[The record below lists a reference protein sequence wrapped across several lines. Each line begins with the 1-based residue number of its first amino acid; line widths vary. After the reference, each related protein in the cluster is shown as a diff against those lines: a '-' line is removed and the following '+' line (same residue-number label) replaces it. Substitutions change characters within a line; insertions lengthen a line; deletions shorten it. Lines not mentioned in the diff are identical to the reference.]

1 MVIQEIKISP
11 NSKQRSAIE
20 HPPAPLMI
28 LAGAGT
34 GKTFTLENRIVYLI
48 KEYKVDPKHLLA
60 ITYTEKAA
68 KELKNRVIE
77 KVGAKAHSMTVNTF
91 HAFCYKLLRDNDFSS
106 KQLLDESEAVHMFL
120 TRFDELKPFE
130 STEFPLD
137 PQRAITESFMPFF
150 NRMRDELIDPEK
162 VKVSQLKD
170 DDTLTNETRQQ
181 LSDLKRIYPL
191 FQSWKEELNVV
202 DYGDMILSAYQMI
215 STNKSILKN
224 IQDNYR
230 HIVIDEF
237 QDNNFAL
244 NEIVNLIAGKRNY
257 VTAVGDD
264 DQVIYSF
271 RGANNFNIQAFRER
285 YGDHEKYQSIALETN
300 YRSNQAILDLANESI
315 KNNPERVE
323 KTLTSYLK
331 AAGEKPVRFWGEKSQ
346 QLDYLIN
353 EILHLNS
360 EGIRCKDIA
369 VLCRTHGQATI
380 VMDALS
386 RSGIPTI
393 PHYMGLLNCS
403 GVKDIIAWCQIIAGG
418 SHQDSAMY
426 RIIYNALGE
435 RIAYEIFSKFKRNDR
450 NTRHDLIRNDKSIR
464 HKYPKIDTIIST
476 IIKLQDAAKKKS
488 TGEMTWMIAELLNKL
503 KPHADNYTMDD
514 QYQILNVGNF
524 LKRSQD
530 FTKRNRKNDNL
541 RSFNRY
547 LEAIMRSG
555 GLPGL
560 KPQSYR
566 EQDGIIVNTV
576 HGVKGAEF
584 PIVFIPFLRSAS
596 FPLNFRSIKRINK
609 PPDDW
614 LNYAQNTDLTQK
626 EHHQCEERRLFYVA
640 VTRAKQKLY
649 LLVPKKAT
657 SPFIKELPDTLME
670 DHEMSAQ
677 DKNLKYHS
685 DLKVKYETSLQ
696 KALAR
701 EDYDR
706 VNEYSRAL
714 KVIHEHEK
722 GNEINL
728 GESDWE
734 KQLKTEF
741 KSDFQ
746 PPVPDRVHL
755 SASAIETY
763 ESCALKFRL
772 GRIDGIPQTANK
784 PELVFGNIIHSVLQ
798 RYHEHGKDQSL
809 ERILRLLDEEWKEN
823 SFDYQVREEKFKEQG
838 IEMLTRYQ
846 SNVSINPP
854 VVIRTEEQFT
864 FDIGPITVRG
874 AIDRIDKT
882 SEGIS
887 ILDYK
892 TSKTSSSAKS
902 NLQLAVYS
910 MYLEQLEDDEIGGLP
925 ESSKLYFLRDEEE
938 PVRDHSFTSEEIA
951 KTKEKILAVA
961 AGIRKREF
969 SAKKGKHCDWCDYKN
984 LICPAWEQ

>member
-1 MVIQEIKISP
+1 MVNQEIKISP

-215 STNKSILKN
+215 STNKSILKK

-244 NEIVNLIAGKRNY
+244 NEIVNLIAGKRKY

-353 EILHLNS
+353 EILYLNS

-403 GVKDIIAWCQIIAGG
+403 GVKDIIAWCQVIAGG

-566 EQDGIIVNTV
+566 EQDGVIVNTV

-596 FPLNFRSIKRINK
+596 FPLNFRSIKRVNK

-614 LNYAQNTDLTQK
+614 LNYVQNTDLTAK

-728 GESDWE
+728 GELDWE

-741 KSDFQ
+741 ESDFQ
-746 PPVPDRVHL
+746 PPVLERVHL

-763 ESCALKFRL
+763 EACALKFRL

-784 PELVFGNIIHSVLQ
+784 PELIFGNVIHSVLQ
-798 RYHEHGKDQSL
+798 RFHEHGKDQSL

-846 SNVSINPP
+846 SNASINPP

-864 FDIGPITVRG
+864 FDIGPITIRG

-951 KTKEKILAVA
+951 KTKEKILDVA

-969 SAKKGKHCDWCDYKN
+969 SANKGKHCDWCDYKN

>member
-1 MVIQEIKISP
+1 MVNQEIKISP

-244 NEIVNLIAGKRNY
+244 NEIVNLIAGKRKY

-369 VLCRTHGQATI
+369 VLCRTHGQAAI
-380 VMDALS
+380 IMDALS

-403 GVKDIIAWCQIIAGG
+403 GVKDIIAWCQVIAGG

-464 HKYPKIDTIIST
+464 HKYPKIDTILST
-476 IIKLQDAAKKKS
+476 IIKLKDAAKKKS
-488 TGEMTWMIAELLNKL
+488 SGEMTWMIAELINKL

-566 EQDGIIVNTV
+566 EQDGVIVNTV

-596 FPLNFRSIKRINK
+596 FPLNFRSIKRVNK

-614 LNYAQNTDLTQK
+614 LNYAQNTDLTPK

-763 ESCALKFRL
+763 EACALKFRL

-798 RYHEHGKDQSL
+798 RFHEHGKDQSL

-846 SNVSINPP
+846 SNASINPP

-864 FDIGPITVRG
+864 FDIGPITIRG

-925 ESSKLYFLRDEEE
+925 NSSKLYFLRDEEE

-951 KTKEKILAVA
+951 KTKEKILDVA

-969 SAKKGKHCDWCDYKN
+969 SANKGKHCDWCDYKN

>member
-1 MVIQEIKISP
+1 M
-11 NSKQRSAIE
+11 
-20 HPPAPLMI
+20 
-28 LAGAGT
+28 
-34 GKTFTLENRIVYLI
+34 
-48 KEYKVDPKHLLA
+48 
-60 ITYTEKAA
+60 
-68 KELKNRVIE
+68 
-77 KVGAKAHSMTVNTF
+77 
-91 HAFCYKLLRDNDFSS
+91 
-106 KQLLDESEAVHMFL
+106 
-120 TRFDELKPFE
+120 
-130 STEFPLD
+130 
-137 PQRAITESFMPFF
+137 
-150 NRMRDELIDPEK
+150 
-162 VKVSQLKD
+162 
-170 DDTLTNETRQQ
+170 
-181 LSDLKRIYPL
+181 
-191 FQSWKEELNVV
+191 
-202 DYGDMILSAYQMI
+202 
-215 STNKSILKN
+215 
-224 IQDNYR
+224 
-230 HIVIDEF
+230 
-237 QDNNFAL
+237 
-244 NEIVNLIAGKRNY
+244 
-257 VTAVGDD
+257 
-264 DQVIYSF
+264 
-271 RGANNFNIQAFRER
+271 
-285 YGDHEKYQSIALETN
+285 
-300 YRSNQAILDLANESI
+300 
-315 KNNPERVE
+315 
-323 KTLTSYLK
+323 
-331 AAGEKPVRFWGEKSQ
+331 RFWGEKSQ

-353 EILHLNS
+353 EILYLND

-380 VMDALS
+380 VMEALS

-403 GVKDIIAWCQIIAGG
+403 GVKDIIAWCQVIAGG

-426 RIIYNALGE
+426 RIIYNALGK
-435 RIAYEIFSKFKRNDR
+435 RIAYEIFSKFKSNDR

-464 HKYPKIDTIIST
+464 HNYPKIDTIIST

-514 QYQILNVGNF
+514 QYQILNVGDF

-541 RSFNRY
+541 RSFNKY

-560 KPQSYR
+560 KPHSYR
-566 EQDGIIVNTV
+566 EQDGVIVNTV

-596 FPLNFRSIKRINK
+596 FPLNFRSIKRVNK

-614 LNYAQNTDLTQK
+614 LNYAQNTDLTPK

-677 DKNLKYHS
+677 DKNVKYHS

-722 GNEINL
+722 GNEIDL
-728 GESDWE
+728 GELDWE

-741 KSDFQ
+741 ESDFQ
-746 PPVPDRVHL
+746 PPVPDKVHL

-763 ESCALKFRL
+763 EACALKFRL

-784 PELVFGNIIHSVLQ
+784 PELIFGNIIHSVLQ
-798 RYHEHGKDQSL
+798 RFHEHGKDQSP
-809 ERILRLLDEEWKEN
+809 ERILRLLNEEWKEN

-846 SNVSINPP
+846 SNMSDNPP
-854 VVIRTEEQFT
+854 VVVRTEEQFT
-864 FDIGPITVRG
+864 FDIGPITIRG

-925 ESSKLYFLRDEEE
+925 KSSKLYFLRDEEE

-969 SAKKGKHCDWCDYKN
+969 SASKGKHCDWCDYKN

>member
-1 MVIQEIKISP
+1 MVIQKIKISP

-48 KEYKVDPKHLLA
+48 KKYKVDPKHLLA

-215 STNKSILKN
+215 STSKSILKN

-331 AAGEKPVRFWGEKSQ
+331 VAGEKPVRFWGEKSQ

-435 RIAYEIFSKFKRNDR
+435 RSACEIFSKFKRNDR
-450 NTRHDLIRNDKSIR
+450 NTRHDLIRNDKSVR

-541 RSFNRY
+541 RSFNKY

-566 EQDGIIVNTV
+566 DQDGIIVNTV

-854 VVIRTEEQFT
+854 VVVRTEEQFN
-864 FDIGPITVRG
+864 FDIGPITIRG

-882 SEGIS
+882 SEGIT

-902 NLQLAVYS
+902 NLQLAIYS

-925 ESSKLYFLRDEEE
+925 ESSMLYFLRDEEE

>member
-403 GVKDIIAWCQIIAGG
+403 GVKDIIAWCQVIADG

-426 RIIYNALGE
+426 RIIYNNLGKKF
-435 RIAYEIFSKFKRNDR
+435 AYEIFSKFKRNDR
-450 NTRHDLIRNDKSIR
+450 NTRHDLIKNDKSIR
-464 HKYPKIDTIIST
+464 QKYPKIDTILST
-476 IIKLQDAAKKKS
+476 ITKLKDAAKKKS
-488 TGEMTWMIAELLNKL
+488 AGEMTWMIAELLNKL
-503 KPHADNYTMDD
+503 KTHADSYTMDD

-541 RSFNRY
+541 RSFNKY

-566 EQDGIIVNTV
+566 DQDGIIVNTV

-854 VVIRTEEQFT
+854 VVLRTEEQFT
-864 FDIGPITVRG
+864 FDIGPITIRG

-882 SEGIS
+882 SEGIT

-902 NLQLAVYS
+902 NLQLAIYS

-925 ESSKLYFLRDEEE
+925 ESSMLYFLRDEEE

>member
-1 MVIQEIKISP
+1 MVNQEIKISP

-150 NRMRDELIDPEK
+150 NRMRDELINPEM

-315 KNNPERVE
+315 KTNPERVE

-566 EQDGIIVNTV
+566 EQDGVIVNTV

-596 FPLNFRSIKRINK
+596 FPLNFRSIKRVNK

-614 LNYAQNTDLTQK
+614 LNYVQNTDLTPK

-854 VVIRTEEQFT
+854 VVVRTEEQFT
-864 FDIGPITVRG
+864 FDIGPITIRG

-951 KTKEKILAVA
+951 KTKEKILDVA

-969 SAKKGKHCDWCDYKN
+969 SANKGKHCDWCDYKN

>member
-1 MVIQEIKISP
+1 MVNQEIKISP

-331 AAGEKPVRFWGEKSQ
+331 AAGEKPVRFWAEKSQ

-353 EILHLNS
+353 EILHLKS

-403 GVKDIIAWCQIIAGG
+403 GVKDVIAWCQVTAGG

-541 RSFNRY
+541 RSFNKY

-566 EQDGIIVNTV
+566 EQDGVIVNTV

-596 FPLNFRSIKRINK
+596 FPLNFRSVKRVNK

-614 LNYAQNTDLTQK
+614 LNYAQNTDLTPK
-626 EHHQCEERRLFYVA
+626 EHHNCEERRLFYVA
-640 VTRAKQKLY
+640 VTRAKRKLY

-670 DHEMSAQ
+670 DHEMSTQ
-677 DKNLKYHS
+677 DKNVKYHS

-741 KSDFQ
+741 ESDFQ
-746 PPVPDRVHL
+746 PPVPDKVHL

-763 ESCALKFRL
+763 EACALKFRL

-784 PELVFGNIIHSVLQ
+784 PELIFGNIVHSVLQ
-798 RYHEHGKDQSL
+798 RFHEHGKDQSP

-854 VVIRTEEQFT
+854 VVVRTEEQFT
-864 FDIGPITVRG
+864 FDIGPITIRG

-938 PVRDHSFTSEEIA
+938 PVRGHSFTSEEIA

-969 SAKKGKHCDWCDYKN
+969 SANKGKHCDWCDYKN

>member
-1 MVIQEIKISP
+1 MVIQKNKLSP
-11 NSKQRSAIE
+11 NSKQQSAIE
-20 HPPAPLMI
+20 HPPSPLMI

-48 KEYKVDPKHLLA
+48 KKYKVDPRHLLA
-60 ITYTEKAA
+60 ITYTDKAA

-77 KVGAKAHSMTVNTF
+77 RVGAKAHSMTVNTF
-91 HAFCYKLLRDNDFSS
+91 HAFCYKILRDNDFST

-130 STEFPLD
+130 STEYPLD
-137 PQRAITESFMPFF
+137 PQRAITDSFMPFF

-162 VKVSQLKD
+162 VKVPEPTD
-170 DDTLTNETRQQ
+170 DGTLTRESCQQ

-191 FQSWKEELNVV
+191 FQSWKEELNVM

-224 IQDNYR
+224 IQDSYR
-230 HIVIDEF
+230 HIIIDEF

-257 VTAVGDD
+257 VTVVGDD

-285 YGDHEKYQSIALETN
+285 YSGHEKYQSIALETN
-300 YRSNQAILDLANESI
+300 YRSNQAILDLANQSI
-315 KNNPERVE
+315 KNNPERIE

-331 AAGEKPVRFWGEKSQ
+331 TAGEKPVRFWGEKSQ

-403 GVKDIIAWCQIIAGG
+403 GVRDIMAWCQVTAGG
-418 SHQDSAMY
+418 SHQDSALY
-426 RIIYNALGE
+426 RIIYNALGD

-450 NTRHDLIRNDKSIR
+450 NTRHDLIRNNKGIR
-464 HKYPKIDTIIST
+464 HRYPKIDTILAT
-476 IIKLQDAAKKKS
+476 IIKLQAAAKKKS
-488 TGEMTWMIAELLNKL
+488 TGEMTWMIAEHLNKL
-503 KPHADNYTMDD
+503 KPHADKYTMDD

-541 RSFNRY
+541 RSFNKY

-566 EQDGIIVNTV
+566 EQDGVIVNTV

-596 FPLNFRSIKRINK
+596 FPLNFRSVKRINR

-614 LNYAQNTDLTQK
+614 LNYAQNTDLTAK
-626 EHHQCEERRLFYVA
+626 EHHRCEERRLFYVA

-670 DHEMSAQ
+670 DHEMSTQ
-677 DKNLKYHS
+677 DESLKYHS

-701 EDYDR
+701 EDYDL

-722 GNEINL
+722 GSEINL

-741 KSDFQ
+741 ESDFQ
-746 PPVPDRVHL
+746 PPVPERVPL

-763 ESCALKFRL
+763 EACALKFRL

-798 RYHEHGKDQSL
+798 RYHEQGKDQSL
-809 ERILRLLDEEWKEN
+809 ERILRLLNEEWKEN

-846 SNVSINPP
+846 SNMSDNPP
-854 VVIRTEEQFT
+854 VVIKTEEQFT
-864 FDIGPITVRG
+864 FDIGPITIRG

-910 MYLEQLEDDEIGGLP
+910 MYLEQLDNDEIGGLP
-925 ESSKLYFLRDEEE
+925 ESSMLYFLRDEED

-969 SAKKGKHCDWCDYKN
+969 GASKGKHCDWCDYKN

>member
-403 GVKDIIAWCQIIAGG
+403 GVKDIIAWCQVIADG

-426 RIIYNALGE
+426 RIIYNNLGE
-435 RIAYEIFSKFKRNDR
+435 KFAYEISSKFKRNDR
-450 NTRHDLIRNDKSIR
+450 NTRHDLIKNDKSIR
-464 HKYPKIDTIIST
+464 QKYPKIDTILST
-476 IIKLQDAAKKKS
+476 ITKLKDAAKKKS
-488 TGEMTWMIAELLNKL
+488 AGEMTWMIAELLNKL
-503 KPHADNYTMDD
+503 KTHADSYTMDD

-541 RSFNRY
+541 RSFNKY

-566 EQDGIIVNTV
+566 DQDGIIVNTV

-854 VVIRTEEQFT
+854 VVVRTEEQFT
-864 FDIGPITVRG
+864 FDIGPITIRG

-882 SEGIS
+882 SEGIT

-902 NLQLAVYS
+902 NLQLAIYS

-925 ESSKLYFLRDEEE
+925 ESSMLYFLRDEEE

>member
-1 MVIQEIKISP
+1 MVNQEIKISP

-353 EILHLNS
+353 EILYLND

-380 VMDALS
+380 VMEALS

-403 GVKDIIAWCQIIAGG
+403 GVKDIIAWCQVIAGG

-566 EQDGIIVNTV
+566 EQDGVIVNTV

-596 FPLNFRSIKRINK
+596 FPLNFRSVKRVNK

-614 LNYAQNTDLTQK
+614 LNYAQNTDLTPK
-626 EHHQCEERRLFYVA
+626 EHHNCEERRLFYVA
-640 VTRAKQKLY
+640 VTRAKRKLY

-670 DHEMSAQ
+670 DHEMSTQ
-677 DKNLKYHS
+677 DKNVKYHS

-741 KSDFQ
+741 ESDFQ
-746 PPVPDRVHL
+746 PPVPDKVHL

-763 ESCALKFRL
+763 EACALKFRL

-809 ERILRLLDEEWKEN
+809 ERILRLLNEEWKEN

-846 SNVSINPP
+846 SNMSDNPP
-854 VVIRTEEQFT
+854 VVVRTEEQFT
-864 FDIGPITVRG
+864 FDIGPITIRG

-925 ESSKLYFLRDEEE
+925 ESSILYFLRDEEE

-969 SAKKGKHCDWCDYKN
+969 SASKGKHCDWCDYKN

>member
-1 MVIQEIKISP
+1 
-11 NSKQRSAIE
+11 
-20 HPPAPLMI
+20 MI

-68 KELKNRVIE
+68 KELKSRVIE

-450 NTRHDLIRNDKSIR
+450 NTRHDLIRNDKNIR

-503 KPHADNYTMDD
+503 KTHADNYTMDD

-566 EQDGIIVNTV
+566 EQDGVIVNTV

-596 FPLNFRSIKRINK
+596 FPLNFRSIKRVNK

-614 LNYAQNTDLTQK
+614 LNYVQNTDLTPK

-854 VVIRTEEQFT
+854 VVVRTEEQFT
-864 FDIGPITVRG
+864 FDIGPITIRG

-969 SAKKGKHCDWCDYKN
+969 SAIKGKHCDWCDYKN

>member
-1 MVIQEIKISP
+1 MVNQEIKISP

-68 KELKNRVIE
+68 NELKSRVIE

-244 NEIVNLIAGKRNY
+244 NEIVNLIAGKRNF

-353 EILHLNS
+353 EILYLNS

-566 EQDGIIVNTV
+566 EQDGVIVNTV

-596 FPLNFRSIKRINK
+596 FPLNFRSIKRVNK

-614 LNYAQNTDLTQK
+614 LNYVQNTDLTAK

-657 SPFIKELPDTLME
+657 SPFIKELPDILME

-677 DKNLKYHS
+677 DKNVKYHS

-706 VNEYSRAL
+706 VNEYSSAL

-722 GNEINL
+722 GNEIKL

-763 ESCALKFRL
+763 EACALKFRL

-784 PELVFGNIIHSVLQ
+784 PELIFGNIIHSVLQ
-798 RYHEHGKDQSL
+798 RFHEHGKDQSL

-846 SNVSINPP
+846 SNASINPP

-951 KTKEKILAVA
+951 KT
-961 AGIRKREF
+961 RK
-969 SAKKGKHCDWCDYKN
+969 KY
-984 LICPAWEQ
+984 

>member
-1 MVIQEIKISP
+1 MVIQKIKISP

-20 HPPAPLMI
+20 HPPSPLMI

-68 KELKNRVIE
+68 NELKNRVIE

-230 HIVIDEF
+230 HIIIDEF

-353 EILHLNS
+353 EILHLNN

-380 VMDALS
+380 IMDALS

-403 GVKDIIAWCQIIAGG
+403 GVKDIIAWCQVIAGG

-450 NTRHDLIRNDKSIR
+450 NTRYDLIRNDKSIR

-566 EQDGIIVNTV
+566 EQDGVIVNTV

-596 FPLNFRSIKRINK
+596 FPLNFRSIKRVNK

-614 LNYAQNTDLTQK
+614 LNYAQNTDLTPK

-670 DHEMSAQ
+670 DHEMSTQ
-677 DKNLKYHS
+677 DKNVKYHS

-706 VNEYSRAL
+706 VNEYSLAL

-728 GESDWE
+728 GELDWE

-741 KSDFQ
+741 ESDFQ
-746 PPVPDRVHL
+746 PPVLERVHL

-763 ESCALKFRL
+763 EACALKFRL

-809 ERILRLLDEEWKEN
+809 ERILRLLNEEWKEN

-846 SNVSINPP
+846 SNMSDNPP
-854 VVIRTEEQFT
+854 VVVRTEEQFT
-864 FDIGPITVRG
+864 FDIGPITIRG

-925 ESSKLYFLRDEEE
+925 ESSILYFLRDEEE

-969 SAKKGKHCDWCDYKN
+969 STNKGKHCDWCDYKN

>member
-1 MVIQEIKISP
+1 MVMQKIKISP

-20 HPPAPLMI
+20 HPPSPLMI

-68 KELKNRVIE
+68 NELKSRVIE

-137 PQRAITESFMPFF
+137 PQKAITESFMPFF

-162 VKVSQLKD
+162 VKVSQLTD

-331 AAGEKPVRFWGEKSQ
+331 ASGEKPVRFRGEKSQ

-353 EILHLNS
+353 EILYLND

-380 VMDALS
+380 VMEALS

-403 GVKDIIAWCQIIAGG
+403 GVKDIIAWCQVIAGG

-426 RIIYNALGE
+426 RIIYNALGK
-435 RIAYEIFSKFKRNDR
+435 RIAYEIFSKFKSNDR

-464 HKYPKIDTIIST
+464 HNYPKIDTIIST

-503 KPHADNYTMDD
+503 KLHADNYTMDD

-547 LEAIMRSG
+547 LEAIMKSG

-566 EQDGIIVNTV
+566 EQDGVIVNTV

-596 FPLNFRSIKRINK
+596 FPLNFRSVKRINK

-614 LNYAQNTDLTQK
+614 LNYAQNTDLTPK
-626 EHHQCEERRLFYVA
+626 EHHRCEERRLFYVA

-670 DHEMSAQ
+670 DHEMSTQ
-677 DKNLKYHS
+677 DNNVKLHS

-722 GNEINL
+722 GGEIKL

-741 KSDFQ
+741 ELDFQ
-746 PPVPDRVHL
+746 PPVPDKVHL

-772 GRIDGIPQTANK
+772 GRIDGIPQAANK

-809 ERILRLLDEEWKEN
+809 KRILRLLNEEWKEN

-846 SNVSINPP
+846 SNMSYNPP
-854 VVIRTEEQFT
+854 VVVRTEEQFT
-864 FDIGPITVRG
+864 FDIGPITIRG

-925 ESSKLYFLRDEEE
+925 ISSSLHFLRDEEE

-951 KTKEKILAVA
+951 ETKEKILAVA

-969 SAKKGKHCDWCDYKN
+969 SASKGKHCDWCDYKN

>member
-11 NSKQRSAIE
+11 NSQQRSAIE

-77 KVGAKAHSMTVNTF
+77 KVGAKAHSMIVNTF

-403 GVKDIIAWCQIIAGG
+403 GVKDIIAWCQVIADG

-426 RIIYNALGE
+426 RIIYNNLGKKF
-435 RIAYEIFSKFKRNDR
+435 AYEIFSKFKRNDR
-450 NTRHDLIRNDKSIR
+450 NTRHDLIKNDKSIR
-464 HKYPKIDTIIST
+464 QKYPKIDTILST
-476 IIKLQDAAKKKS
+476 ITKLKDAAKKKS
-488 TGEMTWMIAELLNKL
+488 AGEMTWMIAELLNKL
-503 KPHADNYTMDD
+503 KTHADSYTMDD

-541 RSFNRY
+541 RSFNKY

-566 EQDGIIVNTV
+566 DQDGIIVNTV

-614 LNYAQNTDLTQK
+614 LNYAQNTELTQK

-854 VVIRTEEQFT
+854 VVVRTEEQFT
-864 FDIGPITVRG
+864 FDIGPITIRG

-882 SEGIS
+882 SEGIT

-902 NLQLAVYS
+902 NLQLAIYS

-925 ESSKLYFLRDEEE
+925 ESSMLYFLRDEEE

>member
-1 MVIQEIKISP
+1 MVIQKVKISP

-20 HPPAPLMI
+20 HPPSPLMI

-34 GKTFTLENRIVYLI
+34 GKTFTLENRIVHLI
-48 KEYKVDPKHLLA
+48 KKYKVDPKHLLA

-68 KELKNRVIE
+68 NELKNRVIE

-224 IQDNYR
+224 IQDHYR
-230 HIVIDEF
+230 HIIIDEF

-244 NEIVNLIAGKRNY
+244 NEIINLIAGKRNY

-285 YGDHEKYQSIALETN
+285 YGDNEKYQSIALETN

-353 EILHLNS
+353 EILYLNNK
-360 EGIRCKDIA
+360 GIRCKNIA

-403 GVKDIIAWCQIIAGG
+403 GVKDIIAWCQVIAGG

-476 IIKLQDAAKKKS
+476 IIKLKDAAKKKS

-566 EQDGIIVNTV
+566 EQDGVIVNTV

-596 FPLNFRSIKRINK
+596 FPLNFRSIKRVNK

-614 LNYAQNTDLTQK
+614 LNYAQNTDLTPK

-670 DHEMSAQ
+670 DHEMSTQ
-677 DKNLKYHS
+677 DNNVKYHS

-706 VNEYSRAL
+706 VNEYSLAL

-728 GESDWE
+728 GELDWE

-741 KSDFQ
+741 ESDFQ
-746 PPVPDRVHL
+746 PPVLERVHL

-763 ESCALKFRL
+763 EACALKFRL

-809 ERILRLLDEEWKEN
+809 GRILRLLNEEWKEN

-854 VVIRTEEQFT
+854 FVVRTEEQFT
-864 FDIGPITVRG
+864 FDIGPITIRG

-925 ESSKLYFLRDEEE
+925 ESSILYFLRDEEE

-969 SAKKGKHCDWCDYKN
+969 STNKGKHCDWCDYKN

>member
-11 NSKQRSAIE
+11 NSQQRSAIE

-403 GVKDIIAWCQIIAGG
+403 GVKDIIAWCQVIADG

-426 RIIYNALGE
+426 RIIYNNLGKKF
-435 RIAYEIFSKFKRNDR
+435 AYEIFSKFKRNDR
-450 NTRHDLIRNDKSIR
+450 NTRHDLIKNDKSIR
-464 HKYPKIDTIIST
+464 QKYPKIDTILST
-476 IIKLQDAAKKKS
+476 ITKLKDAAKKKS
-488 TGEMTWMIAELLNKL
+488 AGEMTWMIAELLNKL
-503 KPHADNYTMDD
+503 KTHADSYTMDD

-541 RSFNRY
+541 RSFNKY

-566 EQDGIIVNTV
+566 DQDGIIVNTV

-854 VVIRTEEQFT
+854 VVVRTEEQFT
-864 FDIGPITVRG
+864 FDIGPITIRG

-882 SEGIS
+882 SEGIT

-902 NLQLAVYS
+902 NLQLAIYS

-925 ESSKLYFLRDEEE
+925 ESSMLYFLRDEEE

>member
-150 NRMRDELIDPEK
+150 NRMRDELIDPDK

-331 AAGEKPVRFWGEKSQ
+331 AGGEKPVRFWGEKSQ

-403 GVKDIIAWCQIIAGG
+403 GVKDIIAWCQVIADG

-426 RIIYNALGE
+426 RIIYNNLGKKF
-435 RIAYEIFSKFKRNDR
+435 AYEIFSKFKRNDR
-450 NTRHDLIRNDKSIR
+450 NTRHDLIKNDKSIR
-464 HKYPKIDTIIST
+464 QKYPKIDTILST
-476 IIKLQDAAKKKS
+476 ITKLKDAAKKKS
-488 TGEMTWMIAELLNKL
+488 AGEMTWMIAELLNKL
-503 KPHADNYTMDD
+503 KTHADSYTMDD

-541 RSFNRY
+541 RSFNKY

-566 EQDGIIVNTV
+566 DQDGIIVNTV

-854 VVIRTEEQFT
+854 VVVRTEEQFT
-864 FDIGPITVRG
+864 FDIGPITIRG

-882 SEGIS
+882 SEGIT

-902 NLQLAVYS
+902 NLQLAIYS

-925 ESSKLYFLRDEEE
+925 ESSMLYFLRDEEE

>member
-1 MVIQEIKISP
+1 MVNQEIKISP

-137 PQRAITESFMPFF
+137 PQKAITESFMPFF

-403 GVKDIIAWCQIIAGG
+403 GVKDIIAWCQVIAGG

-426 RIIYNALGE
+426 RIIYNVLGE

-450 NTRHDLIRNDKSIR
+450 NTRLDLIRNDKNIR
-464 HKYPKIDTIIST
+464 RKYPKIDTIIST

-514 QYQILNVGNF
+514 QYQILNVGDF

-541 RSFNRY
+541 RSFNKY

-566 EQDGIIVNTV
+566 EQDGVIVNTV

-596 FPLNFRSIKRINK
+596 FPLNFRSIKRVNK

-614 LNYAQNTDLTQK
+614 LNYVQNTDLTPK

-670 DHEMSAQ
+670 DHEMSTQ
-677 DKNLKYHS
+677 DKNVKYHS

-728 GESDWE
+728 GELDWE

-741 KSDFQ
+741 ESDFQ
-746 PPVPDRVHL
+746 PPVLGRVHL

-763 ESCALKFRL
+763 EACALKFRL

-846 SNVSINPP
+846 SNMSDNPP
-854 VVIRTEEQFT
+854 VVVRTEEQFT
-864 FDIGPITVRG
+864 FDIGPITIRG

-925 ESSKLYFLRDEEE
+925 ESSMLYFLRDEEE

-969 SAKKGKHCDWCDYKN
+969 IANKGKHCDWCDYKN

>member
-403 GVKDIIAWCQIIAGG
+403 GVKDIIAWCQVIADG

-426 RIIYNALGE
+426 RIIYNNLGKKF
-435 RIAYEIFSKFKRNDR
+435 AYEIFSKFKRNDR
-450 NTRHDLIRNDKSIR
+450 NTRHDLIKNDKSIR
-464 HKYPKIDTIIST
+464 QKYPKIDTILST
-476 IIKLQDAAKKKS
+476 ITKLKDAAKKKS
-488 TGEMTWMIAELLNKL
+488 AGEMTWMIAELLNKL
-503 KPHADNYTMDD
+503 KTHADSYTMDD

-541 RSFNRY
+541 RSFNKY

-566 EQDGIIVNTV
+566 DQDGIIVNTV

-854 VVIRTEEQFT
+854 VVVRTEEQFT
-864 FDIGPITVRG
+864 FDIGPITIRG

-882 SEGIS
+882 SEGIT

-902 NLQLAVYS
+902 NLQLAIYS
-910 MYLEQLEDDEIGGLP
+910 MYLEQLEDEEIGGLP
-925 ESSKLYFLRDEEE
+925 ESSMLYFLRDEEE

>member
-1 MVIQEIKISP
+1 M
-11 NSKQRSAIE
+11 
-20 HPPAPLMI
+20 
-28 LAGAGT
+28 
-34 GKTFTLENRIVYLI
+34 
-48 KEYKVDPKHLLA
+48 
-60 ITYTEKAA
+60 
-68 KELKNRVIE
+68 
-77 KVGAKAHSMTVNTF
+77 
-91 HAFCYKLLRDNDFSS
+91 
-106 KQLLDESEAVHMFL
+106 
-120 TRFDELKPFE
+120 
-130 STEFPLD
+130 
-137 PQRAITESFMPFF
+137 
-150 NRMRDELIDPEK
+150 
-162 VKVSQLKD
+162 
-170 DDTLTNETRQQ
+170 
-181 LSDLKRIYPL
+181 
-191 FQSWKEELNVV
+191 
-202 DYGDMILSAYQMI
+202 
-215 STNKSILKN
+215 
-224 IQDNYR
+224 
-230 HIVIDEF
+230 
-237 QDNNFAL
+237 
-244 NEIVNLIAGKRNY
+244 
-257 VTAVGDD
+257 
-264 DQVIYSF
+264 
-271 RGANNFNIQAFRER
+271 
-285 YGDHEKYQSIALETN
+285 
-300 YRSNQAILDLANESI
+300 
-315 KNNPERVE
+315 
-323 KTLTSYLK
+323 
-331 AAGEKPVRFWGEKSQ
+331 RFWGEKSQ

-353 EILHLNS
+353 EILYLND

-380 VMDALS
+380 VMEALS

-403 GVKDIIAWCQIIAGG
+403 GVKDIIAWCQVIAGG

-426 RIIYNALGE
+426 RIIYNALGK
-435 RIAYEIFSKFKRNDR
+435 RIAYEIFSKFKSNDR

-464 HKYPKIDTIIST
+464 HNYPKIDTIIST

-514 QYQILNVGNF
+514 QYQILNVGDF

-541 RSFNRY
+541 RSFNKY

-560 KPQSYR
+560 KPHSYR
-566 EQDGIIVNTV
+566 EQDGVIVNTV

-596 FPLNFRSIKRINK
+596 FPLNFRSIKRVNK

-614 LNYAQNTDLTQK
+614 LNYAQNTDLTPK

-677 DKNLKYHS
+677 DKNVKYHS

-722 GNEINL
+722 GNEIDL
-728 GESDWE
+728 GELDWE

-741 KSDFQ
+741 ESDFQ
-746 PPVPDRVHL
+746 PPVLGRVHL

-763 ESCALKFRL
+763 EACALKFRL

-809 ERILRLLDEEWKEN
+809 ERILRLLNEEWKEN

-846 SNVSINPP
+846 SNMSDNPP
-854 VVIRTEEQFT
+854 VVVRTEEQFT
-864 FDIGPITVRG
+864 FDIGPITIRG

-925 ESSKLYFLRDEEE
+925 KSSKLYFLRDEEE

-969 SAKKGKHCDWCDYKN
+969 SASKGKHCDWCDYKN

>member
-1 MVIQEIKISP
+1 M
-11 NSKQRSAIE
+11 
-20 HPPAPLMI
+20 
-28 LAGAGT
+28 
-34 GKTFTLENRIVYLI
+34 
-48 KEYKVDPKHLLA
+48 
-60 ITYTEKAA
+60 
-68 KELKNRVIE
+68 
-77 KVGAKAHSMTVNTF
+77 
-91 HAFCYKLLRDNDFSS
+91 
-106 KQLLDESEAVHMFL
+106 
-120 TRFDELKPFE
+120 
-130 STEFPLD
+130 
-137 PQRAITESFMPFF
+137 
-150 NRMRDELIDPEK
+150 
-162 VKVSQLKD
+162 
-170 DDTLTNETRQQ
+170 
-181 LSDLKRIYPL
+181 
-191 FQSWKEELNVV
+191 
-202 DYGDMILSAYQMI
+202 
-215 STNKSILKN
+215 
-224 IQDNYR
+224 
-230 HIVIDEF
+230 
-237 QDNNFAL
+237 
-244 NEIVNLIAGKRNY
+244 
-257 VTAVGDD
+257 
-264 DQVIYSF
+264 
-271 RGANNFNIQAFRER
+271 
-285 YGDHEKYQSIALETN
+285 
-300 YRSNQAILDLANESI
+300 
-315 KNNPERVE
+315 
-323 KTLTSYLK
+323 
-331 AAGEKPVRFWGEKSQ
+331 RFWGEKSQ

-403 GVKDIIAWCQIIAGG
+403 RVKDIIAWCQVIADG

-426 RIIYNALGE
+426 RIIYNNLGKKF
-435 RIAYEIFSKFKRNDR
+435 AYEIFSKFKRNDR
-450 NTRHDLIRNDKSIR
+450 NTRHDLIKNDKSIR
-464 HKYPKIDTIIST
+464 QKYPKIDTILST
-476 IIKLQDAAKKKS
+476 ITKLKDAAKKKS
-488 TGEMTWMIAELLNKL
+488 AGEMTWMIAELLNKL
-503 KPHADNYTMDD
+503 KTHADSYTMDD

-541 RSFNRY
+541 RSFNKY
-547 LEAIMRSG
+547 LEAIIRSG

-566 EQDGIIVNTV
+566 DQDGIIVNTV

-706 VNEYSRAL
+706 VNEYSSAL
-714 KVIHEHEK
+714 KVIHEHEN
-722 GNEINL
+722 GNEIKL

-763 ESCALKFRL
+763 EACALKFRL

-784 PELVFGNIIHSVLQ
+784 PELIFGNIIHSVLQ
-798 RYHEHGKDQSL
+798 RFHEHGKDQSL

-854 VVIRTEEQFT
+854 VVVRTEEQFN
-864 FDIGPITVRG
+864 FDIGPITIRG

-882 SEGIS
+882 SEGIT

-902 NLQLAVYS
+902 NLQLAIYS

-925 ESSKLYFLRDEEE
+925 ESSMLYFLRDEEE

-969 SAKKGKHCDWCDYKN
+969 SANKGKHCDWCDYKN

>member
-1 MVIQEIKISP
+1 MVNQEIKISP
-11 NSKQRSAIE
+11 NTKQRSAIE

-48 KEYKVDPKHLLA
+48 KKYKVDPKHLLA

-150 NRMRDELIDPEK
+150 NRMRDELIDPEM
-162 VKVSQLKD
+162 VKVSQPMVD
-170 DDTLTNETRQQ
+170 GTLTPESCHQ

-202 DYGDMILSAYQMI
+202 DYGDIILSAYQMI
-215 STNKSILKN
+215 STNKSILKS

-244 NEIVNLIAGKRNY
+244 NKIVNLIAGKRNY

-331 AAGEKPVRFWGEKSQ
+331 AAGEKPLRFWGEKSQ

-403 GVKDIIAWCQIIAGG
+403 GVRDIIAWCQIIAGG

-450 NTRHDLIRNDKSIR
+450 NTRHDLIRNDKNIR

-566 EQDGIIVNTV
+566 EQDGVIVNTV

-596 FPLNFRSIKRINK
+596 FPLNFRSIKRVNK

-614 LNYAQNTDLTQK
+614 LNYAQNTDLTPK

-670 DHEMSAQ
+670 DHEMSTQ
-677 DKNLKYHS
+677 DKNVKYHS

-728 GESDWE
+728 GELDWE

-741 KSDFQ
+741 ESDFQ
-746 PPVPDRVHL
+746 PPVLERVHL

-763 ESCALKFRL
+763 EACALKFRL

-784 PELVFGNIIHSVLQ
+784 PELIFGNIIHSVLQ
-798 RYHEHGKDQSL
+798 RFHEHGKDQSL

-846 SNVSINPP
+846 SNVSVNPP

-864 FDIGPITVRG
+864 FDIGPITIRG

-910 MYLEQLEDDEIGGLP
+910 MYLEQLDDDEIGGLP
-925 ESSKLYFLRDEEE
+925 ELSKLYFLRDEEE

-969 SAKKGKHCDWCDYKN
+969 SANKSKHCDWCDYKN

>member
-1 MVIQEIKISP
+1 
-11 NSKQRSAIE
+11 
-20 HPPAPLMI
+20 
-28 LAGAGT
+28 
-34 GKTFTLENRIVYLI
+34 
-48 KEYKVDPKHLLA
+48 
-60 ITYTEKAA
+60 
-68 KELKNRVIE
+68 
-77 KVGAKAHSMTVNTF
+77 
-91 HAFCYKLLRDNDFSS
+91 
-106 KQLLDESEAVHMFL
+106 
-120 TRFDELKPFE
+120 
-130 STEFPLD
+130 
-137 PQRAITESFMPFF
+137 
-150 NRMRDELIDPEK
+150 
-162 VKVSQLKD
+162 
-170 DDTLTNETRQQ
+170 
-181 LSDLKRIYPL
+181 
-191 FQSWKEELNVV
+191 
-202 DYGDMILSAYQMI
+202 MI

-380 VMDALS
+380 IMDALS

-403 GVKDIIAWCQIIAGG
+403 GVKDIIAWCQVIAGG

-450 NTRHDLIRNDKSIR
+450 NTRHDLIRNDKNIR
-464 HKYPKIDTIIST
+464 RKYPKIDTIIST

-488 TGEMTWMIAELLNKL
+488 TGEMTWMIAELINKL

-566 EQDGIIVNTV
+566 EQDGVIVNTV

-596 FPLNFRSIKRINK
+596 FPLNFRSIKRVNK

-614 LNYAQNTDLTQK
+614 LNYVQNTDLTPK

-728 GESDWE
+728 GELDWE
-734 KQLKTEF
+734 KQLKAEF
-741 KSDFQ
+741 ESDFQ
-746 PPVPDRVHL
+746 PPVLERVHL

-763 ESCALKFRL
+763 ETCALKFRL

-846 SNVSINPP
+846 FNVSINPP
-854 VVIRTEEQFT
+854 VVVRTEEQFT
-864 FDIGPITVRG
+864 FDIGPITIRG

-951 KTKEKILAVA
+951 KTKEKILDVA

-969 SAKKGKHCDWCDYKN
+969 SANKGKHCDWCDYKN

>member
-1 MVIQEIKISP
+1 MVIQKVKISP

-20 HPPAPLMI
+20 HPPSPLMI

-68 KELKNRVIE
+68 NELKNRVIE

-224 IQDNYR
+224 IQDHYR

-323 KTLTSYLK
+323 KTLTSYIK
-331 AAGEKPVRFWGEKSQ
+331 EAGEKPVRFWGEKSQ

-353 EILHLNS
+353 EILHLNN

-380 VMDALS
+380 VMEALS

-403 GVKDIIAWCQIIAGG
+403 GVKDIIAWCQVIAGG

-464 HKYPKIDTIIST
+464 HKYPKIDIIIST
-476 IIKLQDAAKKKS
+476 IIKLKDAAKKKS

-566 EQDGIIVNTV
+566 EQDGVIVNTV

-584 PIVFIPFLRSAS
+584 LIVFIPFLRSAS
-596 FPLNFRSIKRINK
+596 FPLNFRSIKRVNK

-614 LNYAQNTDLTQK
+614 LNYAQNTDLTPK

-677 DKNLKYHS
+677 DKNVKYHS

-728 GESDWE
+728 GELDWE

-741 KSDFQ
+741 ESDFQ
-746 PPVPDRVHL
+746 PPVLEKVHL

-763 ESCALKFRL
+763 EACALKFRL

-809 ERILRLLDEEWKEN
+809 ERILRLLNEEWKEN

-846 SNVSINPP
+846 SNMSDNPP
-854 VVIRTEEQFT
+854 VVVRTEEQFT
-864 FDIGPITVRG
+864 FDIGPITIRG

-892 TSKTSSSAKS
+892 TSKTSTSAKS

-910 MYLEQLEDDEIGGLP
+910 MYLEQLDDDEIGGLP
-925 ESSKLYFLRDEEE
+925 VLSSLYFLRDEEK
-938 PVRDHSFTSEEIA
+938 PARDHSFTSEEIA

-969 SAKKGKHCDWCDYKN
+969 TASKGKHCDWCDYKS

>member
-403 GVKDIIAWCQIIAGG
+403 GVKDIIAWCQVIAGG

-566 EQDGIIVNTV
+566 DQDGIIVNTV

-614 LNYAQNTDLTQK
+614 LNYAQNTDLTPK

-722 GNEINL
+722 GNKINL

-854 VVIRTEEQFT
+854 VVVRTEEQFT
-864 FDIGPITVRG
+864 FDIGPITIRG

-902 NLQLAVYS
+902 NLQLAIYS

-925 ESSKLYFLRDEEE
+925 ESSMLYFLRDEEE